1 MGNSRVLKSKDN
13 QITQK
18 YKPGK
23 HEGVDLVGKWY
34 SSDYIVS
41 HSAGEVVGLRTDY
54 KTKDK
59 SGHSYG
65 NYVKVKHENGYYTLY
80 AHLKYGSVPVKLKQ
94 KVGRGQIVGYMGE
107 TGHSTGVHLHFEVRN
122 TKDVKIDPTP
132 YLNADLP
139 SSGGE
144 KYTGEFPKLPKRGYF
159 NKGDTGAEVKKVQKF
174 INWATGSKLAIDGSY
189 GPATIKAVKKFQ
201 GLGEVKLKQDGSY
214 GKTTDT
220 KAREFKK

>member
-18 YKPGK
+18 YKPGI
-23 HEGVDLVGKWY
+23 HNGVDLVGKP
-34 SSDYIVS
+34 SSPDYIVA
-41 HSAGEVVGLRTDY
+41 HSNGTVVGLRTDY

-65 NYVKVKHENGYYTLY
+65 NYVKIKHENGYYTLY
-80 AHLKYGSVPVKLKQ
+80 AHLKYGSVPVKNKQ
-94 KVGRGQIVGYMGE
+94 KLVRGEIIGYMGE

-139 SSGGE
+139 SSGE

-159 NKGDTGAEVKKVQKF
+159 NKGDTGKEVKKVQEF
-174 INWATGSKLAIDGSY
+174 INWAIGTKLDNAKYDKT
-189 GPATIKAVKKFQ
+189 TIAAVKKFQ
-201 GLGEVKLKQDGSY
+201 GLGTVKLKQDGSY
-214 GKTTDT
+214 GKATDA
-220 KAREFKK
+220 KAREFTR